1 MNSLS
6 LTEISDYLQD
16 VHKYEGYLMALC
28 EFHDDHNPSMRVT
41 KDYYKCMSCGE
52 SGRIERLIE
61 KVSGRVIEKKKVA
74 YNAGFVWNKWL
85 DRFGS
90 VQSISKLA
98 HEFLF
103 FNLQFADYLMSR
115 KFTVDEI
122 RSGKIGL
129 LDSYFTFPIKNE
141 CGEVQGIVIRASPT
155 IQTKTN
161 RYSVSPDCQTK
172 LYIPDWR
179 SVNKSDSIYL
189 CYGTLDAWSLKICG
203 YAGVTGISGQEL
215 NPKNLEG
222 FRKPIYIIPD
232 RHEERNA
239 LELSAGLGWRGKVLL
254 LDYPED
260 CKDINDVHRI
270 HGAEMVKQLIEEKK
284 EHYNYG

>member
-6 LTEISDYLQD
+6 LDEISDYLQG
-16 VHKYEGYLMALC
+16 VHKYDGYLMALC
-28 EFHDDHNPSMRVT
+28 EFHEDHNPSMRVT
-41 KDYYKCMSCGE
+41 TKYYKCMSCGE
-52 SGRIERLIE
+52 GGRIETLIE
-61 KVSGRVIEKKKVA
+61 KVSGRVIEKKKIA

-90 VQSISKLA
+90 VQSISKIA
-98 HEFLF
+98 HEYLYYNLHNAEYLF
-103 FNLQFADYLMSR
+103 SR
-115 KFTVDEI
+115 KFTQEDI
-122 RSGKIGL
+122 RQGKIGL
-129 LDSYFTFPIKNE
+129 LDSYFTFPIKDE
-141 CGEVQGIVIRASPT
+141 YGVVQGIVVRASPT

-161 RYSVSPDCQTK
+161 RYSVSPDCSQK

-179 SVNKSDSIYL
+179 SVNKATAIYL
-189 CYGTLDAWSLKICG
+189 CYGTLDAWSLKMCG

-215 NPKNLEG
+215 NPKNLES

-239 LELSAGLGWRGKVLL
+239 IELSAGLGWRGKVLL
-254 LDYPED
+254 LNYPED

-270 HGAEMVKQLIEEKK
+270 HGANMVQQLIEEKK